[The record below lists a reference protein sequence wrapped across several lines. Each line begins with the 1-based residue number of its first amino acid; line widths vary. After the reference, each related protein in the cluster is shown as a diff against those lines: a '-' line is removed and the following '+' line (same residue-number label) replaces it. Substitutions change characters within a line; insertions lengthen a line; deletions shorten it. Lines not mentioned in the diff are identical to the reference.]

1 MAKMPQDCMDMIN
14 NVYAAAVAT
23 ADANGVPNVVCC
35 SMKQA
40 YDDETVMISD
50 QYMRKTLANV
60 ETGSKMAV
68 SVWDE
73 THGYQVK
80 GSATYENEG
89 ERYGHSR
96 PGASDPEL
104 HGLRFLLQGHLL
116 APRGGSV
123 LAYSR
128 RRCWRADLL
137 IARQR
142 SLSTYLM
149 LVLGISV
156 NGNLR

>member
-89 ERYGHSR
+89 ERYEAIAAQVHQI
-96 PGASDPEL
+96 
-104 HGLRFLLQGHLL
+104 LRVR
-116 APRGGSV
+116 PRGVRVSPPPCSHVQRMITQMREHAKGHV
-123 LAYSR
+123 AR
-128 RRCWRADLL
+128 TATCPNERHL
-137 IARQR
+137 IT
-142 SLSTYLM
+142 S
-149 LVLGISV
+149 
-156 NGNLR
+156 

>member
-23 ADANGVPNVVCC
+23 VDEQGTPNVVCC

-80 GSATYENEG
+80 GSVTYENEG
-89 ERYGHSR
+89 ERYEAIAAQVHQILSSMGYDFYSKGVCWLHVEEVYSLT
-96 PGASDPEL
+96 PGEDA
-104 HGLRFLLQGHLL
+104 G
-116 APRGGSV
+116 A
-123 LAYSR
+123 
-128 RRCWRADLL
+128 L
-137 IARQR
+137 I
-142 SLSTYLM
+142 
-149 LVLGISV
+149 
-156 NGNLR
+156 

>member
-60 ETGSKMAV
+60 MAGSKMAV

-80 GSATYENEG
+80 GSVTYENEG
-89 ERYGHSR
+89 ERYEAIAAPVHQILSSMGYDFYSKGVCWLHVEEVYSLT
-96 PGASDPEL
+96 PGEDA
-104 HGLRFLLQGHLL
+104 GT
-116 APRGGSV
+116 
-123 LAYSR
+123 
-128 RRCWRADLL
+128 L
-137 IARQR
+137 IC
-142 SLSTYLM
+142 
-149 LVLGISV
+149 
-156 NGNLR
+156 